1 MVSIVIHRAKNV
13 ERAVEAAK
21 RRYEHRCHVTDWWLH
36 ADGFEMEKS
45 TYSIGRTDSHQ
56 RQSPTHRR
64 PRRLY
69 ADRPSCNAA
78 LMRHCHCGSL
88 HSGLAGSQLIAIAGG
103 QTLQGVSHRADHTV
117 PVARAGLAKL
127 AQRRIPGAVVAVQQP
142 APAGIEAVQQPD
154 RLAERAGQMGDRGI
168 DADHQIEASISAA
181 VSAKSSQFGGEI
193 VQRHAG
199 RRIGRPEPPVG
210 LFAMR

>member
-21 RRYEHRCHVTDWWLH
+21 RRYERRCHVTDWWLH

-88 HSGLAGSQLIAIAGG
+88 HPGSAGSQLIAIAGG
-103 QTLQGVSHRADHTV
+103 QTLQGVSHLGRSHCSSR
-117 PVARAGLAKL
+117 PGWAGETGA
-127 AQRRIPGAVVAVQQP
+127 ASDTRGCRRGP
-142 APAGIEAVQQPD
+142 A
-154 RLAERAGQMGDRGI
+154 
-168 DADHQIEASISAA
+168 ASASRCRSGSAA
-181 VSAKSSQFGGEI
+181 RPACP
-193 VQRHAG
+193 A
-199 RRIGRPEPPVG
+199 RRPDGRP
-210 LFAMR
+210 RYRR